1 MSPVRSWEVFD
12 EVVDA
17 VDAGIDNGLVRA
29 AEDELEATEKAYDK
43 EETVL
48 GTPWK
53 PLSPYTIWKKG
64 HDTILVEEGDMRDS
78 GFVDAD
84 APDGSVQVG
93 FSDWKVSIHEFGTE
107 DIPPRPIVGPMRLD
121 LKHNRLADAVF
132 ESVEESIGTLSVR
145 SVRR

>member
-1 MSPVRSWEVFD
+1 MAVNTRSWNIFD
-12 EVVDA
+12 RVVEAIEDG
-17 VDAGIDNGLVRA
+17 VDDGVKQAARDELDA
-29 AEDELEATEKAYDK
+29 AEEAYDR

-53 PLSPYTIWKKG
+53 PLSPVTIARKG

-78 GFVDAD
+78 GFVEERSD
-84 APDGSVQVG
+84 SVRVG

-121 LKHNRLADAVF
+121 LKHDRLEHTVA
-132 ESVEESIGTLSVR
+132 ESVEESIKSLPSVN
-145 SVRR
+145 VK